1 MYGQINCWWLSKEK
15 NVSSE
20 ISGFE
25 GVTLHT
31 LPCGKQGKVC
41 KVTPL
46 TKEILGYRQA
56 SFCSLLFILNT
67 ASYIYNQA

>member
-1 MYGQINCWWLSKEK
+1 MYGQINCWWLSEEK

-31 LPCGKQGKVC
+31 LPCVK
-41 KVTPL
+41 
-46 TKEILGYRQA
+46 
-56 SFCSLLFILNT
+56 
-67 ASYIYNQA
+67 